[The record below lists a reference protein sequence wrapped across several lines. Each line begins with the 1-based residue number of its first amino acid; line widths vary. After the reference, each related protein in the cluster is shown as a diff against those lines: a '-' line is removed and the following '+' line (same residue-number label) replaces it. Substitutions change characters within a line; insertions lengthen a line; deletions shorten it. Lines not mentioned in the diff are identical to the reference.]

1 MKIYA
6 ESLARKVWE
15 KANGDGN
22 KLVLENCT
30 ESEVLAIVKA
40 QNCKSVAT
48 GYAKVQ
54 QAVIQY
60 LNFKE
65 VQERK
70 NGHQ

>member
-1 MKIYA
+1 MYPEA
-6 ESLARKVWE
+6 LAQKVWE

-30 ESEVLAIVKA
+30 ENEVLSIIKA

-65 VQERK
+65 VQQRK
-70 NGHQ
+70 NGALN